1 MSFLSSDR
9 LYRVLEAG
17 SSIIDASNKSAYGQK
32 RRFGTSVMF
41 GWWRLLVLAARRSD
55 VRFIDTKFNE

>member
-1 MSFLSSDR
+1 M
-9 LYRVLEAG
+9 YRVLEAG
-17 SSIIDASNKSAYGQK
+17 SSIIDAGNKSLMAK

-41 GWWRLLVLAARRSD
+41 GWWRLLVLAARQSD

>member
-1 MSFLSSDR
+1 M
-9 LYRVLEAG
+9 YRVLEAG
-17 SSIIDASNKSAYGQK
+17 SSIIDAINKSAYGQK

>member
-17 SSIIDASNKSAYGQK
+17 SSIIDASNKSAYGQAEI
-32 RRFGTSVMF
+32 RMF